1 MKMRVLFILFLI
13 LAGCGDGANYN
24 RGYVISQSQV
34 ESTPEAEEAQDAH

>member
-1 MKMRVLFILFLI
+1 MRMLFLFLLSLI

-34 ESTPEAEEAQDAH
+34 ESPPDAEDAH